1 MRPPFAAAPAP
12 VNLDD
17 RLPIVC
23 DLVAS
28 AGRCV
33 MELFRQ
39 PLVTA
44 RKEDNSIVTNA
55 DHASNEIL
63 TRGLRAA
70 FPEDGVLSEE
80 TGLEGPAGAAL
91 TWLVDPLDGTRA
103 YAKGAPG
110 FSVMVGL
117 LEAGR
122 PILGVVFDPLNQ
134 RLFAAAR
141 GLGAKEYARG
151 EWIPLRV
158 SARHEW
164 NAMPLITSTGFPAE
178 LRQQVERVLRVRF
191 LHPINSVGVKV
202 GYLVRGLADL
212 YLNHHPV
219 HHWDTAAPLVILEEA
234 GGRMTHWDGS
244 PLSYSDAGRI
254 HAKPPIASN
263 GVRHEDLI
271 RALAPLSLG

>member
-1 MRPPFAAAPAP
+1 MRPPYAAPVAP
-12 VNLDD
+12 VTFED
-17 RLPIVC
+17 RLPAVC
-23 DLVAS
+23 ELVAA
-28 AGRCV
+28 AGRRV
-33 MELFRQ
+33 MELFRL
-39 PLVTA
+39 PLVAA
-44 RKEDNSIVTNA
+44 RKEDNSLVTNA
-55 DHASNEIL
+55 DHAANEIL
-63 TRGLRAA
+63 TTGLRGA
-70 FPEDGVLSEE
+70 FPGDMILSEE

-122 PILGVVFDPLNQ
+122 PVLGVVFDPLNQ

-141 GLGAKEYARG
+141 GAGAREWARG

-158 SARHEW
+158 SARNEW
-164 NAMPLITSTGFPAE
+164 NAMPLITSTGFPPE
-178 LRQQVERVLRVRF
+178 MRQNVERALRVRF

-202 GYLVRGLADL
+202 GYIVRGLADL

-244 PLSYSDAGRI
+244 ALDYADPRRL
-254 HAKPPIASN
+254 HTQPPIASN
-263 GVRHEDLI
+263 GARHEDLV
-271 RALAPLSLG
+271 RALAALPVP